1 MQPIWYQ
8 IKALLKMNVLLEH
21 IHTLRLIT
29 TPILQDMN
37 YNEVLST
44 KHGAVHHH
52 NAIYNLKPEIQFAS
66 HV

>member
-1 MQPIWYQ
+1 
-8 IKALLKMNVLLEH
+8 MNVLLEH